1 MIGSLILSCIYKL
14 SSEGV
19 SLLGD
24 KNIHTTR
31 SFVALFICCPA
42 PRAVT
47 ALNDLTL
54 LFSAP
59 DSASRVSTLEKDKS
73 SMSSVSGS
81 GAGLGRSSM
90 SSVVG
95 LTSGLA
101 SAAKQQRSEH
111 HSAANTN
118 NGRSPSRSHSQAVLV
133 LNSPVHF

>member
-19 SLLGD
+19 SLLVD
-24 KNIHTTR
+24 KNIHTTQ

-42 PRAVT
+42 PRAVS

-73 SMSSVSGS
+73 SMSSVSAS

-95 LTSGLA
+95 LTAGLA

-111 HSAANTN
+111 HSAAN
-118 NGRSPSRSHSQAVLV
+118 NGRSPSQSHSQAVLV